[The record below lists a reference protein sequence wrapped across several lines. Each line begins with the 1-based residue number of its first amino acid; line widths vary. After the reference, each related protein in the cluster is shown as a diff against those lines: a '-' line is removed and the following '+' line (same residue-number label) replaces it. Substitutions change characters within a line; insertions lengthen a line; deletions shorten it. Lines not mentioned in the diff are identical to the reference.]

1 MSSSPLYLSTLCVL
15 VLLAQFVSPLAG
27 LLSDRLRTDW
37 GRRRPFI
44 IFGTVLST
52 FGLYAMQSSSA
63 HGQAVSYAVALLM
76 AQVGL
81 SVVQAAQCS
90 IIPDLCDPIQFGVSS
105 GIAGCLQFGGN
116 IAGMIFV
123 LVMGNS
129 VNVIYLFFQLL
140 LVCACVVTCVVVQ
153 ERPLTLPWRPLTA
166 KMVLSAYSV
175 NPAAELDFCW
185 VLAGRL
191 FFFVSASMQTF
202 SYFYL
207 RDVVAVPSEQHL
219 RWYVA
224 EFSLGAT
231 VAAFFTSVPMSQ
243 LSDRRGRKVLV
254 YASCVALAV
263 VNLAYIVAPLVV
275 DTIRLLDI
283 VRLLSFLHG
292 IATSTYI
299 SVDYALVLDCLPF
312 GRGIGEA
319 LGLWHTA
326 GFLGTA
332 AGPLVGGLLLSWH
345 RGVVCSGCTP
355 PVGYAFEGYAALLSV
370 GAHSA
375 LAVALLSYPITN
387 AK

>member
-1 MSSSPLYLSTLCVL
+1 
-15 VLLAQFVSPLAG
+15 
-27 LLSDRLRTDW
+27 
-37 GRRRPFI
+37 
-44 IFGTVLST
+44 
-52 FGLYAMQSSSA
+52 
-63 HGQAVSYAVALLM
+63 
-76 AQVGL
+76 
-81 SVVQAAQCS
+81 
-90 IIPDLCDPIQFGVSS
+90 
-105 GIAGCLQFGGN
+105 
-116 IAGMIFV
+116 
-123 LVMGNS
+123 
-129 VNVIYLFFQLL
+129 
-140 LVCACVVTCVVVQ
+140 
-153 ERPLTLPWRPLTA
+153 
-166 KMVLSAYSV
+166 
-175 NPAAELDFCW
+175 
-185 VLAGRL
+185 
-191 FFFVSASMQTF
+191 MQTF

-207 RDVVAVPSEQHL
+207 RDVVALPSEQHL

-231 VAAFFTSVPMSQ
+231 VAALLTSVPMSQ

-319 LGLWHTA
+319 LGLWHT
-326 GFLGTA
+326 
-332 AGPLVGGLLLSWH
+332 GGLLLSWH
-345 RGVVCSGCTP
+345 RGAVCSGCTP